1 MTPSV
6 TSPLLPSGQGIAGP
20 FGVSCSI
27 TRAGDN
33 HNNNS
38 TPTTT
43 TRRNYWQEVIRQR
56 PDRKTGKLKYEDPS
70 QVVLRFQEHTR
81 ASDGATLSSIH
92 LWNDRHEKT
101 WMRKKRL
108 ASLRQYNQDKQ
119 NVLDL
124 AKYIEFVQ
132 ENNTTADKR
141 DK

>member
-1 MTPSV
+1 MTPSAS
-6 TSPLLPSGQGIAGP
+6 SPLLPSGQGIARPSGA
-20 FGVSCSI
+20 SSI
-27 TRAGDN
+27 T
-33 HNNNS
+33 NS
-38 TPTTT
+38 INGETTSTTT
-43 TRRNYWQEVIRQR
+43 TMSRRNYWQEVIRQR
-56 PDRKTGKLKYEDPS
+56 PDRKTGKLKYEDPE

-124 AKYIEFVQ
+124 AKYIEFKQ
-132 ENNTTADKR
+132 ENKTTDKK